1 MDKFN
6 TIFEN
11 IFPSTIKM
19 VKRIHYPKQIQ
30 FSESF
35 LKSLEEEFKRLQY
48 LQEFENE
55 TEAKPVRNYKE
66 NFLKAVSFCVNGF

>member
-6 TIFEN
+6 TLFEN
-11 IFPSTIKM
+11 TLPSTIKL

-35 LKSLEEEFKRLQY
+35 LKSLEKEFKRLQY
-48 LQEFENE
+48 LQEFESE
-55 TEAKPVRNYKE
+55 TDTKPVIKNFKE
-66 NFLKAVSFCVNGF
+66 NFQN